1 MMSKFNEGLTPE
13 EILKMLDGLPE
24 DMECFKRLGYL
35 SKDYYE
41 DYKTQ
46 YELFVKINENRDDYP
61 KDDKG
66 KALENLVQLLF
77 KATGGYYE
85 VYANVRNGS
94 NEIDLI
100 LKLSDKGV
108 ALHELLDNKYDK
120 IIGEC
125 KDYKKAVTV
134 TYIGKFYSLM
144 ETTNCNMGIMF
155 SYHGISGESWGGGK
169 GLTKKV
175 FLLSSKNK
183 FRTYILDFN
192 KDDFE
197 EILKGE
203 SLFKMLDKKC
213 FELETGVDCMR
224 HIKKH
229 PNEDKI
235 KKIVI

>member
-1 MMSKFNEGLTPE
+1 MSKFNEGLTLE
-13 EILKMLDGLPE
+13 EILKMLDRLPG
-24 DMECFKRLGYL
+24 DMECFNRLGYL
-35 SKDYYE
+35 SQDYYK
-41 DYKTQ
+41 DYKTH
-46 YELFVKINENRDDYP
+46 YELFVEVNENGDDYT
-61 KDDKG
+61 KADKG

-77 KATGGYYE
+77 KATGSYYE

-108 ALHELLDNKYDK
+108 TLHKLLNEKYDK

-144 ETTNCNMGIMF
+144 ETTNCNFGIMF
-155 SYHGISGESWGGGK
+155 SYHGISGQSWGGGR
-169 GLTKKV
+169 GLIKKLY
-175 FLLSSKNK
+175 LLSNRNQ

-192 KDDFE
+192 KNDFE

-213 FELETGVDCMR
+213 FELETGVDCLEY
-224 HIKKH
+224 IKKH

-235 KKIVI
+235 KAIVI